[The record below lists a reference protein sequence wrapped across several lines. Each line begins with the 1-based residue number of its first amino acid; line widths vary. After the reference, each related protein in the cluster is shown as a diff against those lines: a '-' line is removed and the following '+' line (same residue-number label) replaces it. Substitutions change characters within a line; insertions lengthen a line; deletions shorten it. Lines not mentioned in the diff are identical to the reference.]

1 MEVQREEQRRPDQE
15 EIRMLVVVRQAFQL
29 LLLVRNGMPLA
40 QDKNMQHVHIRILVE
55 HVWRGAGSGDGSH
68 RLAEAPFK

>member
-1 MEVQREEQRRPDQE
+1 MEVQRDEQRRPDQE
-15 EIRMLVVVRQAFQL
+15 EIRMLVVVRQAFQ